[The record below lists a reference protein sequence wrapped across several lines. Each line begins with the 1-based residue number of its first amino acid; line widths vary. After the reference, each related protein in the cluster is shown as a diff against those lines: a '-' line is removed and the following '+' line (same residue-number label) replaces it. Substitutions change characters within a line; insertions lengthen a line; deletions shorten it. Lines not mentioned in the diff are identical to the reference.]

1 MDIVFKNIT
10 IDGYR
15 EHHSLNMQTSQRD
28 SQPDFRRKR
37 AELSDC
43 RFTTETE
50 YQQTAHGCN
59 LERIR
64 LWVRIAPK
72 LT

>member
-37 AELSDC
+37 ADLSDC
-43 RFTTETE
+43 TTETE
-50 YQQTAHGCN
+50 TSTAHV
-59 LERIR
+59 I
-64 LWVRIAPK
+64 
-72 LT
+72 